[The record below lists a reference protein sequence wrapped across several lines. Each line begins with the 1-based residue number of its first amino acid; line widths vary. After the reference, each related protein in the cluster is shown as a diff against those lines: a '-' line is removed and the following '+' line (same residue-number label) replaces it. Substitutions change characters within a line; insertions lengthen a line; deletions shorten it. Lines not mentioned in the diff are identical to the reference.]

1 MEEVLKLRFKR
12 LSDKFND
19 IQLPGYATKG
29 SSGMDIR
36 AAIDSDTLLPSGKIL
51 LIPTNLS
58 VEIPGGF
65 ELQVRPRSGI
75 AAKHGISILNAPGT
89 IDSDYRGEIKIILI
103 NLSDKEFVI
112 HRGDRIAQLVLS
124 KVFSAEIIETNKL
137 KRSKRGKGGFGHS
150 GKD

>member
-36 AAIDSDTLLPSGKIL
+36 AAIDSDTLLPSGKIF